1 MKMHCTTFIF
11 GVILFKVSCGI
22 QHYTDQWAVHL
33 TGGERAAKDLALRHG
48 FAYVS
53 EVSLIQKDSIQ
64 FITSLFII

>member
-1 MKMHCTTFIF
+1 MHCTTFIF

-53 EVSLIQKDSIQ
+53 EVS
-64 FITSLFII
+64 